1 MVITLAVS
9 AGTHYVLTMLG
20 GKGEGQRKV
29 IARGPW
35 CAGSKGHVAGLV
47 RLSSG
52 KQCLRKTWLRE
63 LRSECSV

>member
-9 AGTHYVLTMLG
+9 AGSCCVLTMLG
-20 GKGEGQRKV
+20 SKGEGQRKV

-35 CAGSKGHVAGLV
+35 SAGSKGHIAGLV

-52 KQCLRKTWLRE
+52 KQCLRETRLRE
-63 LRSECSV
+63 LSECSV